1 MANALFSH
9 YDHHAPL
16 ARVIFKIY
24 YEIRVLLYDNMLYG
38 RFPRLDKLRLFSAIR
53 RSTRTRN
60 NLNTM
65 YTCIYSNDPSPRR
78 GPAPSSP
85 MILLLY
91 INYYNLRSRPAHL
104 LRIIILNY
112 CYYRHHY
119 NIIFGHHDDAFVR
132 LYTTGPLK

>member
-1 MANALFSH
+1 MRFV
-9 YDHHAPL
+9 YT
-16 ARVIFKIY
+16 IIC
-24 YEIRVLLYDNMLYG
+24 YG
-38 RFPRLDKLRLFSAIR
+38 RFPRLDKLPLFFSAIR

-65 YTCIYSNDPSPRR
+65 YTCIYCNDPSPRR

-112 CYYRHHY
+112 CYYHHHY

-132 LYTTGPLK
+132 LRDGPFKIISIIITILPI